1 MIEFIPFGLLA
12 GVPIGFGCFALARRK
27 GRTAWVWGLSMG
39 VLATLWL
46 AGAAAI
52 PSMAGGHMAAAVPVV
67 LLTAA
72 SLLVQVVLAI
82 SLLTTP
88 AAGSADTGVRT
99 RRIVILLVVMCAVL
113 ALSVIVAMIV

>member
-27 GRTAWVWGLSMG
+27 GRAAGVWGLSMG

-52 PSMAGGHMAAAVPVV
+52 PSMAGGDPASALPVV

-72 SLLVQVVLAI
+72 SLLVQLVLAI
-82 SLLTTP
+82 ALLTTQ
-88 AAGSADTGVRT
+88 AAGSADTGVRK
-99 RRIVILLVVMCAVL
+99 RRIVILLVVMGALL
-113 ALSVIVAMIV
+113 ALSVVVAMIV